1 MPMKLCVGLNKKRG
15 LPGYSSIG
23 ASCHVEVELCS
34 TLFDEELEQFH
45 KYVRTLYQACAR
57 DVDEQ
62 LARWHPFPRV
72 VNGEDTTVTEG
83 VATEGDPRMDHAPGR
98 NGHGTR
104 LAAATLS
111 PPASV
116 KQLEFARQLAAQ
128 IEDLGPQR
136 LEQLSDCLLGK
147 PLAELSRADAAV
159 LLEPLRNLR
168 AGKASLAEFL
178 GEEEG

>member
-1 MPMKLCVGLNKKRG
+1 MKLCVGLNKKRG

-34 TLFDEELEQFH
+34 TLFDQELEQFH

-72 VNGEDTTVTEG
+72 ANGDDAA
-83 VATEGDPRMDHAPGR
+83 ATEGAGEESDPQLDRAPGR
-98 NGHGTR
+98 NGHGMR

-111 PPASV
+111 PPASA

-128 IEDLGPQR
+128 VDDLGPQR
-136 LEQLSDCLLGK
+136 LEQLSHCLLGK

-159 LLEPLRNLR
+159 LLETLRNLR
-168 AGKASLAEFL
+168 AGKLSLAEFL
-178 GEEEG
+178 GEEQG